1 MATVQI
7 NQYQVRAGNIPLA
20 PCGKH
25 DNKMKEQLN
34 RLFTDQSVQQEIARQ
49 WNVTDLTGLSF
60 QFQIDAQGLN
70 IRNTTNPAQNQTA
83 RIAMNALMTPVLLSA
98 EKVGNKCAAHR
109 CPQGPAP
116 FQPAPQGN
124 RIPTKSAQQ
133 AHIPA
138 QPPLSLVEIAQSA
151 LTMANEMDTGGVN
164 PLARLGRWSPQDRD
178 ELIRTYS
185 TLKGINLNIGQQTFL
200 NLNQPDLQR
209 AEAFRI
215 LALKRMRHVLSQ
227 PSASIQTYQTIAQLK
242 DLLPNPMR
250 LAIQAKMTN
259 RQVNMFDAVDLANAI
274 SSYLQEVYGNS

>member
-25 DNKMKEQLN
+25 DNMMKEQLN
-34 RLFTDQSVQQEIARQ
+34 HLFIDQGLQQEIARQ

-60 QFQIDAQGLN
+60 QFQIDAQGLK

-124 RIPTKSAQQ
+124 PIPTKSAQQ
-133 AHIPA
+133 APHIPA
-138 QPPLSLVEIAQSA
+138 QQPLSPVEIAQSA

-164 PLARLGRWSPQDRD
+164 PLDRLGRWSPQDRD

-185 TLKGINLNIGQQTFL
+185 TLKGINPNIGQQTFL
-200 NLNQPDLQR
+200 NLNQP
-209 AEAFRI
+209 
-215 LALKRMRHVLSQ
+215 
-227 PSASIQTYQTIAQLK
+227 
-242 DLLPNPMR
+242 
-250 LAIQAKMTN
+250 
-259 RQVNMFDAVDLANAI
+259 
-274 SSYLQEVYGNS
+274 